1 MGETNYNLKDAQE
14 LRIKLTKLAESVDS
28 IRSVLKTSKVI
39 FFILNHLFINS
50 RKIASLGTQDDPP
63 PHPKQLQL
71 QNTIRLS
78 ITQFLR
84 QIMLGLPTLPTAEEL
99 KKLQDQRRIE
109 IQKRIQ
115 QEKQIALDEQI
126 RYNSSPQRRTAN
138 YNNNYSETNNE
149 SAVVSPDAGWGPE
162 FMLKKAD
169 NSDQIE
175 DPMLQQINIIRN
187 YIKQAREAH
196 KYDEMHML
204 EENLKELEIEYFI
217 QEHGNQVSS

>member
-1 MGETNYNLKDAQE
+1 
-14 LRIKLTKLAESVDS
+14 V
-28 IRSVLKTSKVI
+28 
-39 FFILNHLFINS
+39 NS

-63 PHPKQLQL
+63 PQPKQLQL

-84 QIMLGLPTLPTAEEL
+84 QTMLGLPTLPTQEEL
-99 KKLQDQRRIE
+99 TKLQEQRRLE

-115 QEKQIALDEQI
+115 YEKQLALEEQN
-126 RYNSSPQRRTAN
+126 RYSSSPRKQAAN
-138 YNNNYSETNNE
+138 YNNNYSESNNE
-149 SAVVSPDAGWGPE
+149 SAIVSPDAGWGPE
-162 FMLKKAD
+162 FMHKRTD
-169 NSDQIE
+169 NNDHSQ

-196 KYDEMHML
+196 KYDEVHML
-204 EENLKELEIEYFI
+204 EENLKELEIEYFV